1 MTDRLKAYG
10 LKSDE
15 IALVTKPIANLTVL
29 ELKQGIAIISKLD
42 GIIAKENAKFK
53 ATKGMSRPNV
63 INDTIDGV
71 LNPATG
77 KRYDSKAKY
86 YADLKATGH
95 MVVESGMHSDKREI
109 RGDFDVR
116 KELKQAAQ
124 QHGLI

>member
-1 MTDRLKAYG
+1 MKDFYG
-10 LKSDE
+10 LKKDE
-15 IALVTKPIANLTVL
+15 IALITKPLAHMTVA
-29 ELKQGIAIISKLD
+29 EVKAAGSIISKLD
-42 GIIAKENAKFK
+42 DMIAKENAKFK
-53 ATKGMSRPNV
+53 KLAKFSAPMV

-95 MVVESGMHSDKREI
+95 MVVEAGMSEKHRET

-124 QHGLI
+124 QHGFI